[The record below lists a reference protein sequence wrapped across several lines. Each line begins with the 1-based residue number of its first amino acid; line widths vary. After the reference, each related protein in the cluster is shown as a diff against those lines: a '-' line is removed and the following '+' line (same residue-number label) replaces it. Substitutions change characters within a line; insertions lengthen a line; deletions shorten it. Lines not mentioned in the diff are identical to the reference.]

1 MVSGGTVVL
10 KWLLA
15 VVIALLLFSG
25 LTPWLRRMGLG
36 RLPGD
41 ITFER
46 GGRRYDLPIGST
58 ILLSLLASL
67 LFRVLK

>member
-1 MVSGGTVVL
+1 VL

-15 VVIALLLFSG
+15 VVIALLLFGG

-41 ITFER
+41 ISFER
-46 GGRRYDLPIGST
+46 DGRRYEFPLGST
-58 ILLSLLASL
+58 ILLSLLATL
-67 LFRVLK
+67 LFHMFK

>member
-1 MVSGGTVVL
+1 ML

-15 VVIALLLFSG
+15 IVIALLLFSG

-41 ITFER
+41 ISFER
-46 GGRRYDLPIGST
+46 GGRRYDVPIGST
-58 ILLSLLASL
+58 VLLSLLASL
-67 LFRVLK
+67 LFHMLK

>member
-1 MVSGGTVVL
+1 ML

-15 VVIALLLFSG
+15 VVIALLLFGG

-41 ITFER
+41 ISFER
-46 GGRRYDLPIGST
+46 DGRRYEFPLGST
-58 ILLSLLASL
+58 ILLSLLATL
-67 LFRVLK
+67 LFHMFK

>member
-1 MVSGGTVVL
+1 VL

-15 VVIALLLFSG
+15 VVIALLLFGG

-41 ITFER
+41 ISFER
-46 GGRRYDLPIGST
+46 DGKRYEFPLGST
-58 ILLSLLASL
+58 ILLSLLATL
-67 LFRVLK
+67 LFHMLK

>member
-1 MVSGGTVVL
+1 ML

-15 VVIALLLFSG
+15 VVIALLLFGG

-41 ITFER
+41 ISFER
-46 GGRRYDLPIGST
+46 DGRRYEFPLGST
-58 ILLSLLASL
+58 ILL
-67 LFRVLK
+67 RK

>member
-1 MVSGGTVVL
+1 VL

-15 VVIALLLFSG
+15 VVIALLLFGG

-41 ITFER
+41 ISFER
-46 GGRRYDLPIGST
+46 DGRRYEFPLGST
-58 ILLSLLASL
+58 ILLSLLATL
-67 LFRVLK
+67 LFHMLK

>member
-1 MVSGGTVVL
+1 ML

-15 VVIALLLFSG
+15 VVIALLLFGG

-41 ITFER
+41 ISFER
-46 GGRRYDLPIGST
+46 DGKRYEFPLGST
-58 ILLSLLASL
+58 ILLSLLATL
-67 LFRVLK
+67 LFHMLK